1 MPCRQLYR
9 PSDSFTATKCQR
21 AIYNFAFFHST
32 QLGYWKHF
40 QNILT
45 DNGGTGGAG
54 RVNGGGVI
62 GRDLVSFYLESET
75 HLRRF
80 LKVRQ
85 KKV

>member
-1 MPCRQLYR
+1 M
-9 PSDSFTATKCQR
+9 
-21 AIYNFAFFHST
+21 
-32 QLGYWKHF
+32 
-40 QNILT
+40 
-45 DNGGTGGAG
+45 GGQGGQEG
-54 RVNGGGVI
+54 LMGGGVI